1 MKFQKETIRT
11 TDRYGEN
18 MKFMAAFLVALAL
31 TITWQ
36 TYSLARQQAASASP
50 SETGISPSNPDS
62 AVATAAWNRPGR

>member
-1 MKFQKETIRT
+1 
-11 TDRYGEN
+11 

-50 SETGISPSNPDS
+50 PEIPISPSYPDS
-62 AVATAAWNRPGR
+62 AVAPAVWNRNGY